1 MEVTAIATAPGGD
14 RALPPAPSLGRAIR
28 AGATDLFF
36 NSWRVVPANLL
47 VAFCLALVVWA
58 LLSLGGL
65 VAAVVAVPVA
75 LPIAGL
81 FRLGAMATRA
91 RDVNFS
97 DVFDPGVESPRPIL
111 LAGAGFSFATLVLG
125 TNLIT
130 GIVLGGI
137 VPWVVATAAFWAL
150 LALVAFGFVFWP
162 IAVDPE
168 RAAVRW
174 RDRAR
179 LAGLLLLAHPARV
192 AALAAVLIVVLAIST
207 VAFAALATVS
217 LGFAALVSCRYVLP
231 AADRLEARIG
241 GLGRVDSTDDLAAD
255 EASTVDDQTSTPAT

>member
-1 MEVTAIATAPGGD
+1 MPGGD
-14 RALPPAPSLGRAIR
+14 RIATHTGNAAVLPPLPSLGHAIR
-28 AGATDLFF
+28 RAARDLIF
-36 NSWRVVPANLL
+36 NAWRIVPANVL

-58 LLSLGGL
+58 WLSVGGL
-65 VAAVVAVPVA
+65 VAAAVAVPVA

-81 FRLGAMATRA
+81 FRLGAMAA
-91 RDVNFS
+91 RSRVVSFS
-97 DVFDPGVESPRPIL
+97 DVFDPAVESPGPL
-111 LAGAGFSFATLVLG
+111 LLVGAAFSFATLVLG
-125 TNLIT
+125 TNLIA

-137 VPWVVATAAFWAL
+137 VPWVVAAAAFWAL
-150 LALVAFGFVFWP
+150 LALMAFGFVFWP
-162 IAVDPE
+162 LAVDPE

-192 AALAAVLIVVLAIST
+192 AALAAVLLVVLAVST

-217 LGFAALVSCRYVLP
+217 IGFAALVACRYVLP

-241 GLGRVDSTDDLAAD
+241 GLGRVDATDD
-255 EASTVDDQTSTPAT
+255 TTPDDDTSTAEP